1 MVIDWLDLGLI
12 GLFLATFLAA
22 TVLPFSSEA
31 MLIGV
36 LMAGFDPFSCLIT
49 ASLGNTF
56 GGMSS
61 YFLGYLGN
69 WEKISQWLKVGPNQ
83 VLKWKDLVA
92 QYGAFAALLCWLPL
106 IGDLIAIALGIFRT
120 KPINTFFW
128 MSTGKTIRYAILIYL
143 ISGF

>member
-1 MVIDWLDLGLI
+1 MAIEWFELGLT

-36 LMAGFDPFSCLIT
+36 IMAGFDPVSCLIT
-49 ASLGNTF
+49 ASAGNTL

-69 WEKISQWLKVGPNQ
+69 WNRLSSWLKVKQ
-83 VLKWKDLVA
+83 DDVLKWQSLISK
-92 QYGAFAALLCWLPL
+92 YGSYAALLCWLPFV
-106 IGDLIAIALGIFRT
+106 GDIIAIALGIFRT
-120 KPINTFFW
+120 KTINTFFW
-128 MSTGKTIRYAILIYL
+128 MSMGKTIRYAILIYL
-143 ISGF
+143 ITGL